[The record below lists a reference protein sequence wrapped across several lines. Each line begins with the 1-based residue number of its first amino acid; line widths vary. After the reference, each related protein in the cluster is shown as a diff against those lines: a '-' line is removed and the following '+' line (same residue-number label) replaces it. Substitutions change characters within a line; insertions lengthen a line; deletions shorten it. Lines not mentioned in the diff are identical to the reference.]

1 MHPSKSYSH
10 LRCPD
15 DHTELTLASESL
27 IREVNDLIRAGGVVN
42 RGGREISEPIES
54 GLVRAAGDVLY
65 PIVHGIPLLLRDEAI
80 TIEFSNP

>member
-1 MHPSKSYSH
+1 MHPLKSYSH

-15 DHTELTLASESL
+15 DHSELTLAGKSL
-27 IREVNDLIRAGGVVN
+27 IGEVNQRILAGRAVN
-42 RGGREISEPIES
+42 RGGREISEPIEA

-80 TIEFSNP
+80 TIESLNH